1 MSELHAFIGL
11 YDKDFEFLTT
21 AKASSSMNSHI
32 CHYAYQYQI
41 DD

>member
-21 AKASSSMNSHI
+21 AKASSSMILHI
-32 CHYAYQYQI
+32 CHYAYQSQI
-41 DD
+41 NE